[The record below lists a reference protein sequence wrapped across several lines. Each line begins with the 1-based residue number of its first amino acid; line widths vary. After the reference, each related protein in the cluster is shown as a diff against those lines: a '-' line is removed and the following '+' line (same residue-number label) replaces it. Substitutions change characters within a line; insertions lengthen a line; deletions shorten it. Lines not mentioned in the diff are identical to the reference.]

1 MLKLYQGHYT
11 DADFDLLAQI
21 TTLEAENAI
30 KERCELVFCNC
41 NNCDCKIACADIKR
55 LAAHILNTMSR
66 KAGTEMPQTTTVE
79 NPVENVETRNL

>member
-11 DADFDLLAQI
+11 DDDFDLLAQI
-21 TTLEAENAI
+21 TTLEAENAL
-30 KERCELVFCNC
+30 KERCELAFCNC

-66 KAGTEMPQTTTVE
+66 KAGTEMFQTTPVE
-79 NPVENVETRNL
+79 NSVENVETRKL

>member
-66 KAGTEMPQTTTVE
+66 KAGTEMFQTTAVE

>member
-55 LAAHILNTMSR
+55 LAAHILVTMNR
-66 KAGTEMPQTTTVE
+66 KAGADPIKTMSVE